1 MLHTEFLLI
10 TNDENTI
17 KYKLANSVPQ
27 TMFASGICKHKCWK
41 GILLD
46 WKKPIHSIACMW
58 SVAACGVWQH
68 VECGSMWSVAA
79 CGVWQHVECGSM
91 WSVAPCGVWQ
101 HVECGSMW
109 SVAACGVW
117 QHVEWL
123 IYLRMYCATEL
134 LAMQLSQHI
143 ITCEITLTALKPS
156 DKSLPGNRILI
167 QWTNTICQIH
177 NKSITD
183 APRPFRL
190 YSC

>member
-46 WKKPIHSIACMW
+46 RKKPIHSVGSMW

-79 CGVWQHVECGSM
+79 CGVWQHVECGCM
-91 WSVAPCGVWQ
+91 WSVAACGMWL

-109 SVAACGVW
+109 SVAACGMTDKPTYVLCHW
-117 QHVEWL
+117 TA
-123 IYLRMYCATEL
+123 CNATESTHHHL
-134 LAMQLSQHI
+134 WNHTYCI
-143 ITCEITLTALKPS
+143 EALRQVTS
-156 DKSLPGNRILI
+156 R
-167 QWTNTICQIH
+167 
-177 NKSITD
+177 
-183 APRPFRL
+183 
-190 YSC
+190 